1 MEPYI
6 EAALKSLTPEQKE
19 RYQKLG
25 EAYFND
31 IDMETS
37 TVNNNPVDDTVAY
50 LVTAVKSGLHPSY
63 LDDSEKKFL
72 KDALGEKWYEKYNF
86 TDDDLKKINF

>member
-1 MEPYI
+1 MDPFI
-6 EAALKSLTPEQKE
+6 EAAKKSLTPEQKE
-19 RYQKLG
+19 HYKKLG

-31 IDMETS
+31 INMETS
-37 TVNNNPVDDTVAY
+37 SINNNPVDDMVAY

-63 LDDSEKKFL
+63 LDDEEKKFL

-86 TDDDLKKINF
+86 TNDDLKKINF

>member
-1 MEPYI
+1 MDPFI
-6 EAALKSLTPEQKE
+6 EAAMKSLTPEQKE
-19 RYQKLG
+19 HYQKLG
-25 EAYFND
+25 EAYFKD

-37 TVNNNPVDDTVAY
+37 SINNNPVDDTVAY
-50 LVTAVKSGLHPSY
+50 LVSAVKSGLNPSY

-86 TDDDLKKINF
+86 TVDDLKKINF